1 MHRVIAAEF
10 YKLKHSR
17 IAWAVWFGALLPALL
32 YSAVRLFS
40 DADPPAWDAWFGSQ
54 YSVLLIF
61 SPTLFSIIAGYIFG
75 REFMHK
81 TMNSLFTYPYSR
93 IHFLV
98 GKWTVA
104 VAFIVCTCLLAFLAN
119 LLSGFLFVDE
129 ALKRTQISAFL
140 YAYLIMA
147 VAVVAVVPL
156 WTFVSI
162 VGKSFVPAVVISLV
176 IVCLPGPIGGGSAYS
191 DIVRYVLG
199 IAGYGEAVNA
209 GWFTA
214 AAVGTFFLFML
225 LSAVLYVKSDVHSGT

>member
-10 YKLKHSR
+10 HKLKHSK
-17 IAWAVWFGALLPALL
+17 IAWAIWFGALLPTLL
-32 YSAVRLFS
+32 YSAARLFS
-40 DADPPAWDAWFGSQ
+40 ADGPPTWDSWFGSQ

-75 REFMHK
+75 REYMHK
-81 TMNSLFTYPYSR
+81 TINSLFTYPYSR
-93 IHFLV
+93 IHFLI

-104 VAFIVCTCLLAFLAN
+104 VVYIVCTCLLAFLAN
-119 LLSGFLFVDE
+119 VLSGLVFVE
-129 ALKRTQISAFL
+129 GELERTQISAFL
-140 YAYLIMA
+140 FSYLIMA
-147 VAVVAVVPL
+147 AAIVAVVPL
-156 WTFVSI
+156 WTLVAI
-162 VGKSFVPAVVISLV
+162 IGKSFVPPVVISLV